1 MDPKSVAFQ
10 QLVSVHKVAH
20 TLSPLLEVIS
30 VNQRLN
36 SIDHF
41 SLVDAFGD
49 IAKNGQKIFRAYS
62 EAADFE
68 IKTED
73 VIVDKLM
80 SILAHAM
87 SNEMLLYN
95 NPSVDMFSSVFEE
108 IITKHADVIHQK
120 VEKAVGDEFQNDN
133 YVIAQN
139 VAYVI
144 DGIGSLFE
152 SVWFFNNN
160 LYISGLLNSE
170 KMVELTLSVTQTLM
184 NVVFKM
190 ISNIHNDNKVA
201 SPLVLSTFSL
211 SCKSV
216 SCAMSQFQTRLIK
229 NKGDVLSYIENP
241 DRYIEKMMPLFVSN
255 FTVMND
261 SAKEVINKLGIGKSN
276 V

>member
-20 TLSPLLEVIS
+20 TLSPLLEVVS

-41 SLVDAFGD
+41 NLVDAFGE

-62 EAADFE
+62 KAADFE

-73 VIVDKLM
+73 VVIDKLM
-80 SILAHAM
+80 YILAHAM

-95 NPSVDMFSSVFEE
+95 NPSIDMFSSVFEE
-108 IITKHADVIHQK
+108 IITKHADLICNR
-120 VEKAVGDEFQNDN
+120 VEKSVGETYQNDN
-133 YVIAQN
+133 YIIAQN
-139 VAYVI
+139 TAYVI

-160 LYISGLLNSE
+160 LYISGLLSSE
-170 KMVELTLSVTQTLM
+170 EMIELTLSVTQILM
-184 NVVFKM
+184 DSAFKM
-190 ISNIHNDNKVA
+190 ISNVHNDNEIA

-229 NKGDVLSYIENP
+229 NKGDVLSYIKNP
-241 DRYIEKMMPLFVSN
+241 ERYIEKMMPLFASN
-255 FTVMND
+255 FSIMND
-261 SAKEVINKLGIGKSN
+261 SAKEVIEKLGIGKTN